1 MLPDPH
7 EWDYRQAQDA
17 RGDNVRV
24 LYIGGIGRSGTTLLN
39 RLLGELPGVCAIG
52 EAVTLWRQGIL
63 RNEKCSCGQPF
74 YSCSFWQEVG
84 ALAFNGW
91 HRVDLEPVLARQS
104 EGSRFRYAREAS
116 LMPAFL
122 KPPFVNGSQRRIE
135 ALNILY
141 MRLYSA
147 ISQVSGCPVVVDA
160 SKHASLLSNLRCY
173 KLLDIT
179 VIHMIRDSRGVAY
192 SWTKVQRRPESEN
205 PMSFMDKFSVAHSA
219 MLWNTYNAS
228 FCSLRKSGI
237 RYLRIRYEDLVRT
250 PERWLREIAEVAR
263 VASGNQEFTF
273 LGDGYADLMRS
284 HCIAGNPMRFQS
296 GRLAI
301 REDDEWRSALPLR
314 SQVVVTSLTLPLL
327 AHFGYVSFAGP
338 GEVTQS
344 LQHRRLM
351 RGASDSPT
359 DRRDDNYV

>member
-1 MLPDPH
+1 
-7 EWDYRQAQDA
+7 
-17 RGDNVRV
+17 VRV

-52 EAVTLWRQGIL
+52 EAVNLWRQGIL
-63 RNEKCSCGQPF
+63 CNEKCSCGRPF

-84 ALAFNGW
+84 TLAFNGW
-91 HRVDLEPVLARQS
+91 HRVDLESVLAGQS

-116 LMPAFL
+116 FAPAFL
-122 KPPFVNGSQRRIE
+122 KSPFVKGLQRRIE
-135 ALNILY
+135 ELNVLY

-173 KLLDIT
+173 KPLDIT

-192 SWTKVQRRPESEN
+192 SWTKAQRRPESEN

-219 MLWNTYNAS
+219 MLWNAYNAS
-228 FCSLRKSGI
+228 FCSLRRPGV
-237 RYLRIRYEDLVRT
+237 RYLRIRYEDLVRA
-250 PERWLREIAEVAR
+250 PERWLREIAKVAR
-263 VASGNQEFTF
+263 VASGAQAFTF
-273 LGDGYADLMRS
+273 LGDGCANLTRS

-301 REDDEWRSALPLR
+301 REDNEWRSALPRR

-327 AHFGYVSFAGP
+327 AHFGYVLFERPGRVIQSFQYGCSAV
-338 GEVTQS
+338 ERK
-344 LQHRRLM
+344 L
-351 RGASDSPT
+351 
-359 DRRDDNYV
+359 